1 MIGLQS
7 NKVIKQ
13 KERGWQM
20 SANVYTIENLL
31 VGKTYKSRTLTG
43 EIISA
48 EKSDVWYGANTESYL
63 VQVRPHYSAPLN
75 LKDTYRILAVKI
87 GE

>member
-7 NKVIKQ
+7 NKVNKQ
-13 KERGWQM
+13 RKRLLM

-48 EKSDVWYGANTESYL
+48 EKSDVWYQDCESYR
-63 VQVRPHYSAPLN
+63 VQVRPHYPSVFN